1 MPDVMFVA
9 PDLHG
14 GVGRC
19 VAFIADALP
28 ERGVQASLFLLRARN
43 REYPVANPRVTR
55 ALPVIESPASLRLML
70 PVAFARLV
78 AQIRRDKPAVVCSH
92 GLLCNMLVVLAK
104 KVLRGTFAT
113 VAFEHSSPAIHYGAS
128 RMRRL
133 KCWLV
138 SQTYRRHDAVVG
150 VSRGVKEDLVS
161 MFPPLRG
168 KVQTIYNGVPLEN
181 VREQSAEP
189 PAPGPA
195 AASMAAAAPNPAGQA
210 SPYHVVAVGR
220 LEAVKDYATLIDAA
234 ALLDDPGIR
243 FTILGEGSE
252 HAALQKRIDG
262 RPSRSP
268 VTLAGHIDNPFPVI
282 AGAGA
287 FALTSLR
294 ESFGNVLVE
303 ALCLGVPVISTDC
316 PHGPAEILDSGRYGL
331 LVPVGDAAALAAA
344 VRRLA
349 YDGEMREQLAAQGPE
364 RADAFSL
371 ERHCHDV
378 IALFQPLMRR
388 SAS

>member
-19 VAFIADALP
+19 VAFIADGLP
-28 ERGVQASLFLLRARN
+28 AHGVDASLFLLRARN
-43 REYPVANPRVTR
+43 REYPIDNPKVVK
-55 ALPVIESPASLRLML
+55 ALPVMESPTALRLAL
-70 PVAFARLV
+70 PLAFARLL
-78 AQIRRDKPAVVCSH
+78 AQIRRDKPAIVCSH
-92 GLLCNMLVVLAK
+92 GLLCNMLAVAARK
-104 KVLRGTFAT
+104 ILRGRFAI

-133 KCWLV
+133 KYWLV

-150 VSRGVKEDLVS
+150 VSEGVKEDLVS

-168 KVQTIYNGVPLEN
+168 KVHTIYNGVPLDD
-181 VREQSAEP
+181 VREQSAAPKP
-189 PAPGPA
+189 PA
-195 AASMAAAAPNPAGQA
+195 ASATDE
-210 SPYHVVAVGR
+210 PYQVVAVGR

-234 ALLDDPGIR
+234 ALLDDPRIA

-252 HAALQKRIDG
+252 HAALQRRIDA
-262 RPSRSP
+262 RPSRSA
-268 VTLAGHIDNPFPVI
+268 VRLAGHIDNPFPTI
-282 AGAGA
+282 ARAGA
-287 FALTSLR
+287 FALTSVR

-316 PHGPAEILDSGRYGL
+316 PHGPAEILDAGRYGL
-331 LVPVGDAAALAAA
+331 LVPVGDAPALAAA

-349 YDGEMREQLAAQGPE
+349 YDTATRERLAAGGPA

-371 ERHCHDV
+371 DRHCRDV

-388 SAS
+388 GAP

>member
-1 MPDVMFVA
+1 
-9 PDLHG
+9 
-14 GVGRC
+14 
-19 VAFIADALP
+19 
-28 ERGVQASLFLLRARN
+28 
-43 REYPVANPRVTR
+43 
-55 ALPVIESPASLRLML
+55 
-70 PVAFARLV
+70 
-78 AQIRRDKPAVVCSH
+78 
-92 GLLCNMLVVLAK
+92 
-104 KVLRGTFAT
+104 
-113 VAFEHSSPAIHYGAS
+113 
-128 RMRRL
+128 MRRL

-168 KVQTIYNGVPLEN
+168 KVRTIYNGVPLED
-181 VREQSAEP
+181 VREQSAAW
-189 PAPGPA
+189 PAPTPPDGA
-195 AASMAAAAPNPAGQA
+195 AA
-210 SPYHVVAVGR
+210 PYHVVAVGR

-252 HAALQKRIDG
+252 HAALQKRIDA
-262 RPSRSP
+262 RASRSP

-349 YDGEMREQLAAQGPE
+349 YDGEMRERLAAQGPE

-378 IALFQPLMRR
+378 IALFQPLLRR
-388 SAS
+388 GAP

>member
-1 MPDVMFVA
+1 MPDVLFVA

-19 VAFIADALP
+19 VAFIVDALP
-28 ERGVQASLFLLRARN
+28 EQGVDSALFLLRSRI
-43 REYPVANPRVTR
+43 REYPVSNPKVTR
-55 ALPVIESPASLRLML
+55 ALPVNESPAALRLML
-70 PVAFARLV
+70 PLAFFRLLR
-78 AQIRRDKPAVVCSH
+78 QIRRDKPAIVCSH
-92 GLLCNMLVVLAK
+92 GLLCNMLVIAAK
-104 KVLRGTFAT
+104 KLLRGKFST

-168 KVQTIYNGVPLEN
+168 KVHTIYNGVPLDN
-181 VREQSAEP
+181 VRQQGGRPADDAAEP
-189 PAPGPA
+189 A
-195 AASMAAAAPNPAGQA
+195 
-210 SPYHVVAVGR
+210 PYHVVAVGR

-252 HAALQKRIDG
+252 HAALQKRIDESG
-262 RPSRSP
+262 SRSP

-282 AGAGA
+282 ARAGA

-331 LVPVGDAAALAAA
+331 LVPVGDAAALAEA

-349 YDGEMREQLAAQGPE
+349 YDAEMRERLAMQGPE

-371 ERHCHDV
+371 ERHCRNV
-378 IALFQPLMRR
+378 IALFRPLMQRGTP
-388 SAS
+388 

>member
-1 MPDVMFVA
+1 MPDVLFVA

-19 VAFIADALP
+19 VAFIVDALP
-28 ERGVQASLFLLRARN
+28 EQGVDSALFLLRSRN
-43 REYPVANPRVTR
+43 REYAVANPQVTR
-55 ALPVIESPASLRLML
+55 ALPVMESPTKLRLML
-70 PVAFARLV
+70 PVAFWRLLT
-78 AQIRRDKPAVVCSH
+78 QIRRDKPAIVCSH

-104 KVLRGTFAT
+104 KILRGSFKT

-128 RMRRL
+128 KMRRL

-168 KVQTIYNGVPLEN
+168 KVHTIYNGVPLDN
-181 VREQSAEP
+181 VRRQGAQRP
-189 PAPGPA
+189 QGDR
-195 AASMAAAAPNPAGQA
+195 A
-210 SPYHVVAVGR
+210 SPYQVVAVGR
-220 LEAVKDYATLIDAA
+220 LEAVKDYATLVDAA
-234 ALLDDPGIR
+234 ALLDDPGIT

-252 HAALQKRIDG
+252 HAALQKRIDE
-262 RPSRSP
+262 RASRTT

-287 FALTSLR
+287 FVLTSVR

-316 PHGPAEILDSGRYGL
+316 PHGPAEILDAGRYGL
-331 LVPVGDAAALAAA
+331 LVPVGDAAALASA

-349 YDGEMREQLAAQGPE
+349 YDGEIREQLATQGPE

-371 ERHCHDV
+371 ERHCRNV
-378 IALFQPLMRR
+378 IALFQPLMQRGTP
-388 SAS
+388 